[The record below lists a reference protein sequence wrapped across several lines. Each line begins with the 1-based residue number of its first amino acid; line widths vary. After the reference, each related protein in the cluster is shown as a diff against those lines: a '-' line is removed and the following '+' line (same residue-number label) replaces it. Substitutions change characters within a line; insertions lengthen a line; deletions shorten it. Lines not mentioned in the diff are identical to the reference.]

1 MVASATNKR
10 AGFMNNCNNSI
21 GKLINIISRNIN
33 QIIDHE
39 VSNEGIGHGQYH
51 LIHIVSMNEGI
62 SQKDL
67 VEFMNIDKANV
78 ARGIRKL
85 EENNYVKRIQ
95 NSDDNRI
102 YNIYLT
108 EKGMSVIPELKKAR
122 CRITEICKENLT
134 ESETAELFRL
144 LEKVKTS
151 VVERT
156 AEIRG
161 K

>member
-1 MVASATNKR
+1 MVANATNKQ
-10 AGFMNNCNNSI
+10 AGFMNNCSNSI
-21 GKLINIISRNIN
+21 GKLINIISRNIK

-39 VSNEGIGHGQYH
+39 MSNEGIGHGQYH
-51 LIHIVSMNEGI
+51 LIHIVSNNEGI

-67 VEFMNIDKANV
+67 VDLMNIDKANV
-78 ARGIRKL
+78 ARGIKKL
-85 EENNYVKRIQ
+85 EEKMFVKRIQ
-95 NSDDNRI
+95 NTDDNRI

-108 EKGMSVIPELKKAR
+108 EKGMSLIPELKKAR
-122 CRITEICKENLT
+122 CRITEICTENLSDT
-134 ESETAELFRL
+134 ETGELFRL

-156 AEIRG
+156 AETKG